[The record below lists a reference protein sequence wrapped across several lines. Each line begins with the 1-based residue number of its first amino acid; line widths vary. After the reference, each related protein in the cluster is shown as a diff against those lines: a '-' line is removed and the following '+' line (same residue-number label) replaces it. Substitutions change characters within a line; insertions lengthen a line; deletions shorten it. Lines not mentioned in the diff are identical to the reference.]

1 MANHLS
7 QIAARLADVER
18 RLTGQTR
25 TASLAYSSVEAGA
38 IEVYD
43 EDGVLTGTVG
53 VQVDGTTGVATFN
66 GPPPP
71 TPTAP
76 QVVPVLGGLRI
87 GWDGAFTDASAAPL
101 NLGRVQVHLLLAADE
116 QIDVRSP
123 AATIEA
129 ASGATVTIAVSDYV
143 PRHVRLVALS
153 TAGIPGP
160 VSAAVVA
167 AARQAVGQ
175 DLLDGIV
182 SEIKL
187 AEKAVTDTKIAV
199 GAVGTAALADGAV
212 LADKLAKA
220 AVTSDK
226 IGAGAVTLNAL
237 GGALADGIT
246 QHYVDALGDPA
257 AWTPVTIGAGAKWE
271 HLTGVADAPTGRT
284 VGQATGYTVVRGTTP
299 IPYDP
304 DTLYRVSA
312 RIRTVSPSDSGTDN
326 MYVGVMG
333 FGADGKTIVNRVD
346 ANSISSHYYCAAS
359 RTPLP
364 AGSGWQVFTGYLR
377 GRAASGASGT
387 AGVCADPR
395 APGKLHDQVRFV
407 VPYLYLNYE
416 SNPTGAVSGTG
427 VMQVDAVTVEILKTG
442 IVDSSN
448 LVAGSV
454 TTGALATDS
463 VTAGKVAAD
472 TITGRELQAASVSA
486 GHVVAGAI
494 TTDKMTVV
502 GTANVLADP
511 SFEGAPTASLTAS
524 VPYATQDKTR
534 GNGSPSSLRIDAV
547 SATPVYRAVDLTLLP
562 ATPGDQL
569 YLACDYFASEDWAG
583 AEVSFHIRW
592 EAADGKILGYG
603 KARTTSPVRGQ
614 WARVSGTY
622 AAPDGAVRARVRVES
637 GNSTAGTLWWD
648 NACVRPIVAGV
659 QIADGAITA
668 PKVYAGAITTDKLAA
683 LTVTADKIAASA
695 ITADKVAAL
704 SITAEKLAANSVT
717 ASAIAAGAIEA
728 IHIKAGSISA
738 DKIAL
743 GLDGNM
749 VADSSFEGEVALK
762 RVAATGGWSIV
773 SPGRDTAKALRADCT
788 AATATDRVHTLGVF
802 AATPGTRVWM
812 AADYQ
817 VSADWVGKRAQVYI
831 RWEDAQGG
839 TLGYSRVISAAGA
852 AGKGWLF
859 MSGTAPEPAPAQT
872 AVGRMRLAVDA
883 GTAGTVTFDNV
894 VIRTVV
900 SSGTPGGRAEISPEG
915 VRLFDADGEE
925 SISLV
930 TGKPQYLTI
939 TNDSVPVAT
948 INENGHASFND
959 LSVAGQLTIKG
970 ERLETQLV
978 DLARGVVAIHS
989 TAQGVE
995 AAMGAET
1002 GYIELPV
1009 RIEADR
1015 QYRIVVDAY
1024 LDPSAGGGELILFL
1038 RDGGTGAPSVT
1049 SRQVQSFIAP
1059 AGGGWQRVRLEHTCS
1074 GSSLGAGTHRLLS
1087 TFQWRWGAAGGTV
1100 SMFGGAEFPACMY
1113 VEDVGK
1119 AIASTGELNRG
1130 TGGGGGTDPSK
1141 PATQRYE
1148 KTYGASW
1155 SGTYTS
1161 RSGYSSYHANQMLQ
1175 GYYSSTNGTTASLVG
1190 FPPALTSDLAGAKI
1204 EKVMLYLYFEHWY
1217 NAAGGSAVIKPHGH
1231 TSRPGS
1237 FSSDGQS
1244 MTVSW
1249 RRNEGKWVD
1258 VTSLFDAS
1266 KKGIALD
1273 PNSTNSTYYGR
1284 AHGVGQQYPPQ
1295 LKVIYVK

>member
-1 MANHLS
+1 MASHLT

-18 RLTGQTR
+18 RLTGQAR
-25 TASLAYSSVEAGA
+25 SASLAYSSVEAGA

-53 VQVDGTTGVATFN
+53 VQFDGTTGVATFN

-71 TPTAP
+71 TPTMP
-76 QVVPVLGGLRI
+76 QVVPVLGGLRV
-87 GWDGAFTDASAAPL
+87 GWDGAFTDATSPPL

-116 QIDVRSP
+116 ALDIRNP
-123 AATIEA
+123 AATIEG

-160 VSAAVVA
+160 GSAPVIA

-187 AEKAVTDTKIAV
+187 AEKAVTEAKIAI

-220 AVTSDK
+220 SVTGDK
-226 IGAGAVTLNAL
+226 IGSGAVTLNAL
-237 GGALADGIT
+237 GGVLADGIT
-246 QHYVDALGDPA
+246 QHYVDALADPA
-257 AWTPVTIGAGAKWE
+257 AWTTAVVGTGAKWV
-271 HLTGVADAPTGRT
+271 HLTGIADAPTGRT
-284 VGQATGYTVVRGTTP
+284 VGQATGYTVLRGSTP

-304 DTLYRVSA
+304 DTLYRISA
-312 RIRTVSPSDSGTDN
+312 RVRTLAPSDSGTDSI
-326 MYVGVMG
+326 YVGVLG
-333 FGADGKTIVNRVD
+333 FGADGKTMVNRAGV
-346 ANSISSHYYCAAS
+346 NTISSHYYCAAS

-377 GRAASGASGT
+377 GRALAGASGS
-387 AGVCADPR
+387 AGVCSDPR
-395 APGKLHDQVRFV
+395 APGKLHDQVRFL

-416 SNPTGAVSGTG
+416 STPTGTASATG
-427 VMQVDAVTVEILKTG
+427 VVQVDAVTVEILKTG

-448 LVAGSV
+448 IVSGSV

-472 TITGRELQAASVSA
+472 TISGRELQAASISA

-511 SFEGAPTASLTAS
+511 SFEGAPTVALVAAVTW
-524 VPYATQDKTR
+524 ATQDKTI

-547 SATPVYRAVDLTLLP
+547 SATAVYRAVDLTLLP

-569 YLACDYFASEDWAG
+569 YLAADYYVSEDWVG
-583 AEVSFHIRW
+583 AEISFHVRW
-592 EAADGKILGYG
+592 EAGDGKILGYG
-603 KARTTSPVRGQ
+603 KARTVSPVRAQ
-614 WARVSGTY
+614 WARLSAT
-622 AAPDGAVRARVRVES
+622 ATAPDGAVRGRVRAES

-683 LTVTADKIAASA
+683 LAVTADKIAAAA

-704 SITAEKLAANSVT
+704 SITAEKLTANSVT

-788 AATATDRVHTLGVF
+788 ASTATDRVHTLGIF

-839 TLGYSRVISAAGA
+839 TLGYSRVVSATGS

-872 AVGRMRLAVDA
+872 ATGRMRLAVDA

-894 VIRTVV
+894 VVRPVV
-900 SSGTPGGRAEISPEG
+900 TSGAPGGRAEISPEG

-939 TNDSVPVAT
+939 TNDGVPVAT

-970 ERLETQLV
+970 ERLEAQLV

-989 TAQGVE
+989 TTQGVE

-1009 RIEADR
+1009 RIESDR

-1024 LDPSAGGGELILFL
+1024 LDPSAGNGEHILFL
-1038 RDGGTGAPSVT
+1038 RDGGTGEPTVT
-1049 SRQVQSFIAP
+1049 SRQIQSIIVP

-1074 GSSLGAGTHRLLS
+1074 GASLGAGTHRLLS
-1087 TFQWRWGAAGGTV
+1087 TFLWRWGAAGGTV
-1100 SMFGGAEFPACMY
+1100 SMFGGGEYPAVMY

-1130 TGGGGGTDPSK
+1130 TSGGGTDPTK

-1155 SGTYTS
+1155 SGTYTN
-1161 RSGYSSYHANQMLQ
+1161 RSGYSSYHGNQMLQ

-1190 FPPALTSDLAGAKI
+1190 FPTALTTDLSGAKI
-1204 EKVMLYLYFEHWY
+1204 EKVMMYLYFEHWY
-1217 NAAGGSAVIKPHGH
+1217 FAAGGSAVIKPHGH

-1237 FSSDGQS
+1237 FGSDSAS

-1249 RRNEGKWVD
+1249 RRNEGKWID
-1258 VTSLFDAS
+1258 ITSLFDAS

-1273 PNSTNSTYYGR
+1273 PNTTSSTYYGR

-1295 LKVIYVK
+1295 LKVTYVK

>member
-1 MANHLS
+1 MANHLT

-18 RLTGQTR
+18 RLTGLTR
-25 TASLAYSSVEAGA
+25 TTSLAYSSVEAGA

-43 EDGVLTGTVG
+43 EEGVLTGIVG
-53 VQVDGTTGVATFN
+53 VQVDGTTGVATVN

-87 GWDGAFTDASAAPL
+87 GWDGAFTDAAAAPL
-101 NLGRVQVHLLLAADE
+101 NLGRVQVHLLLAADQ
-116 QIDVRSP
+116 QIDVRNP

-182 SEIKL
+182 SEVKL

-199 GAVGTAALADGAV
+199 GAVGTAALADGSI

-220 AVTSDK
+220 SVTGDK

-257 AWTPVTIGAGAKWE
+257 AWTQVAIGAGAKWE
-271 HLTGVADAPTGRT
+271 HLAGVQDAPTGRT
-284 VGQATGYTVVRGTTP
+284 VGQAAGYVAVRGTTL

-312 RIRTVSPSDSGTDN
+312 RIRTVRPSDSGTDD
-326 MYVGVMG
+326 MYVGVLG
-333 FGADGKTIVNRVD
+333 FGADGKTIVNRVGV
-346 ANSISSHYYCAAS
+346 NSVNSQYYCAAS
-359 RTPLP
+359 RTSLP
-364 AGSGWQVFTGYLR
+364 AGAGWQVFTGYLR
-377 GRAASGASGT
+377 GRAATGATGT

-395 APGKLHDQVRFV
+395 APGKVHDQVRFV

-416 SNPTGAVSGTG
+416 SAPTGAASATG
-427 VMQVDAVTVEILKTG
+427 VMHVDAVTVEVLKTG

-472 TITGRELQAASVSA
+472 TITGRELQASSVSA
-486 GHVVAGAI
+486 GHVV
-494 TTDKMTVV
+494 
-502 GTANVLADP
+502 
-511 SFEGAPTASLTAS
+511 
-524 VPYATQDKTR
+524 
-534 GNGSPSSLRIDAV
+534 
-547 SATPVYRAVDLTLLP
+547 
-562 ATPGDQL
+562 
-569 YLACDYFASEDWAG
+569 
-583 AEVSFHIRW
+583 
-592 EAADGKILGYG
+592 
-603 KARTTSPVRGQ
+603 
-614 WARVSGTY
+614 
-622 AAPDGAVRARVRVES
+622 
-637 GNSTAGTLWWD
+637 
-648 NACVRPIVAGV
+648 
-659 QIADGAITA
+659 
-668 PKVYAGAITTDKLAA
+668 AGAITTDKLAA
-683 LTVTADKIAASA
+683 LTVTADKIAASS

-704 SITAEKLAANSVT
+704 SITAEKLAANSVR

-728 IHIKAGSISA
+728 IHIKTGSISA

-762 RVAATGGWSIV
+762 RVEVPSWSIV
-773 SPGRDTAKALRADCT
+773 TPGRDTAKALRVDCT
-788 AATATDRVHTLGVF
+788 AATATDRFHTLGVF

-839 TLGYSRVISAAGA
+839 TLGYSRVVSTAGA
-852 AGKGWLF
+852 PGKGWLF
-859 MSGTAPEPAPAQT
+859 MSGSAPEPAPAQT
-872 AVGRMRLAVDA
+872 ATGRMRLAVDA
-883 GTAGTVTFDNV
+883 ATAGTVTFDNV

-939 TNDSVPVAT
+939 TNDGTPVAT
-948 INENGHASFND
+948 INEYGHASFND

-989 TAQGVE
+989 TAQAVE
-995 AAMGAET
+995 AAMGTET

-1015 QYRIVVDAY
+1015 QYRIVVNAY
-1024 LDPSAGGGELILFL
+1024 LDSSAASGEYILVL
-1038 RDGGTGAPSVT
+1038 RDGGTGAPIVT
-1049 SRQVQSFIAP
+1049 SRQIQSIVVP
-1059 AGGGWQRVRLEHTCS
+1059 TGGGWQRVRLEHTCS

-1087 TFQWRWGAAGGTV
+1087 TFLWRQGAAGGTV
-1100 SMFGGAEFPACMY
+1100 SMFGGAEFPAVMY

-1130 TGGGGGTDPSK
+1130 AASGGGTDPSK

-1155 SGTYTS
+1155 SGTYTN
-1161 RSGYSSYHANQMLQ
+1161 RSGYSSYHGNQMLQ
-1175 GYYSSTNGTTASLVG
+1175 GYYSSTNGVTASLVG
-1190 FPPALTSDLAGAKI
+1190 FPSALTSDLAGAKI
-1204 EKVMLYLYFEHWY
+1204 EKVMLFLYFEHWY
-1217 NAAGGSAVIKPHGH
+1217 FAAGGSAVLKTHGL

-1237 FSSDGQS
+1237 FSSDGAS

-1258 VTSLFDAS
+1258 VTGLFDAS

-1273 PNSTNSTYYGR
+1273 PNSTSSTYYGR

-1295 LKVIYVK
+1295 LKVTYVK